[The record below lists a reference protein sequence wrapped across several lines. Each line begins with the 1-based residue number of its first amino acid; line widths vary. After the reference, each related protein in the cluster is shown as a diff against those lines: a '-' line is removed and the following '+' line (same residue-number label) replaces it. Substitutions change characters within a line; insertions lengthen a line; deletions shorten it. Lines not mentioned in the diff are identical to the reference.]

1 MTHTQMF
8 LIFMLSLLSSL
19 CLHLFLFLS
28 LVCHLLC
35 LTSHSSAHTILF
47 LLTSNTEAT
56 ENKVQ
61 FLNLAYR
68 VKVFQCHSNNS
79 LQLLE
84 LKEKTT
90 ITKQYTLFTSFL
102 CDILQ
107 LSNGCNTQCI
117 DTAGHAPTQTYL
129 RSSLV
134 DNVFS
139 GKDCEHGL

>member
-1 MTHTQMF
+1 
-8 LIFMLSLLSSL
+8 ML
-19 CLHLFLFLS
+19 
-28 LVCHLLC
+28 LV
-35 LTSHSSAHTILF
+35 
-47 LLTSNTEAT
+47 LTSNTEAT

-68 VKVFQCHSNNS
+68 VKGFQCHSNNS

-90 ITKQYTLFTSFL
+90 TTKQYTLFKSFL
-102 CDILQ
+102 CDIL
-107 LSNGCNTQCI
+107 SSGCNTQCF

-139 GKDCEHGL
+139 GKYCAHGL